1 MSWNL
6 LYAFL
11 GALLISAVITPLIA
25 KIARKFGLLDR
36 PESDPSRKIQK
47 KSVPLLGGLAI
58 FLSFNLVVAIM
69 YPELTQGYMLPKY
82 LWAIFLAGL
91 VLMIGGI
98 LDDRMNLRPKTQI
111 VFPIIACLIIIASGI
126 GIDYLTNPMGGEFRL
141 DTFRLT
147 LFEYGGLP
155 YQVVLLADL
164 FTFVWLMGMMYTTKI
179 LDGLDGLVSG
189 ITTIGAF
196 ILFFLS
202 MTQEVYQPE
211 TAALALILAGAALG
225 FFIYNFHP
233 AKIYLGEGGS
243 LFCGFMLGVLAIIS
257 GGKIATAL
265 LIMGIPILDVLWV
278 IVRRV
283 FFDKKSWAQADSKHL
298 HYRLL
303 DIGLTHRQAVLLLLT
318 IAAVFGASS
327 LYLES
332 FGKLWAL
339 VIVVA
344 VMILLAGII
353 YYKYKNHEKQA

>member
-1 MSWNL
+1 MTWDL

-11 GALLISAVITPLIA
+11 GALVVSAVITPLIA
-25 KIARKFGLLDR
+25 KIAAKFGFMDR
-36 PESDPSRKIQK
+36 PEADPSRKIHRK
-47 KSVPLLGGLAI
+47 PVPLLGGLAV
-58 FLSFNLVVAIM
+58 FLSFNIIVALL
-69 YPELTQGYMLPKY
+69 YPELTQGYMLPKH
-82 LWAIFLAGL
+82 LWGMFLSGL
-91 VLMIGGI
+91 VIMLGGI
-98 LDDRMNLRPKTQI
+98 LDDRLDLKPKIQ
-111 VFPIIACLIIIASGI
+111 VMFPVIACLIIVASGI
-126 GIDYLTNPMGGEFRL
+126 GIDYLTNPLGGEFRL

-147 LFEYGGLP
+147 LFQYGGLP

-189 ITTIGAF
+189 ITTIGSF

-202 MTQEVYQPE
+202 MTQTVYQPE
-211 TAALALILAGAALG
+211 TATLALILAGSALG
-225 FFIYNFHP
+225 FFFHNFHP
-233 AKIYLGEGGS
+233 ARIYLGEGGS

-265 LIMGIPILDVLWV
+265 LIMGIPILDVVWV

-283 FFDKKSWAQADSKHL
+283 FFEKKSWAKADNKHL

-318 IAAVFGASS
+318 LAAIFGASS

-339 VIVVA
+339 AFVV
-344 VMILLAGII
+344 VTMLLLAGLI
-353 YYKYKNHEKQA
+353 YYMYKKHGKKT